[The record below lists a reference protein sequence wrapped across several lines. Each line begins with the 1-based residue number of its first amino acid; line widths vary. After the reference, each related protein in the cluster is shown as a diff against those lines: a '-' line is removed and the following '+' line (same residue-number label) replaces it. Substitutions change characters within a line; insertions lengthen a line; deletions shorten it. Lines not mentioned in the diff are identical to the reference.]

1 MNFFERQEQARGR
14 TKLLVFLFCCA
25 LFATFAAVLALVA
38 WFAALG
44 TAAPAGTLG
53 ATEPPTPLPPTS
65 ELFARYLVEPSL
77 VAGVAVVV
85 FLLIGG
91 GSIFKIGELKSM
103 GADGVAEALGGTRIG
118 RGATDPAERRL
129 YNVVEEMAIASGVP
143 VPSVYVMREEKSI
156 NACAIGGDPESS
168 AVAVTDGALRTLSR
182 DELQGVVAHEFGHL
196 LNGDV
201 KMNMRL
207 IGVLFGLQML
217 TLLGVGIFRSTL
229 YLSFGGSS
237 DDRKGAGGAVLA
249 IWLFAFGLVVIGS
262 IGVFFSNVIR
272 AAISRQREFLADASA
287 AQFTRNPAGLA
298 GALKKIGG
306 LTGGSRVNAARSAE
320 MAHLFF
326 GSVFSGGFMESLF
339 KTHPDLTERIRR
351 LEPTFDGR
359 FPKVAVDSGVGG
371 RLSVPLYDGTPAS
384 VRAGANGGAGANV
397 ASSSAERFAT
407 GAAVAAALIDSIA
420 TQAAEKLDVAESLL
434 AQTPPELEPLLADFD
449 GARAV
454 LYALLLDESAE
465 IRRRQFDAIRR
476 SEGKRLDAAIE
487 AAARTLS
494 GLSFSARSTVARL
507 AVPTL
512 KTANVV
518 QYRKLRETILAL
530 CAADGTLDLFEYAL
544 QASVVRELDVYYR
557 LSRGTKIRFS
567 RFDDVR
573 EPFRTVLSFLASE
586 GASGD
591 EAAARKA
598 FDEGASYFYLE
609 LEPTP
614 PETRTL
620 GAFSRAL
627 NDLSQATPVL
637 KQKLLTAFYR
647 CVAADVVV
655 VEREGELLEAI
666 TSALGV
672 PAPVWGRWAR

>member
-44 TAAPAGTLG
+44 TETASTGET
-53 ATEPPTPLPPTS
+53 TS
-65 ELFARYLVEPSL
+65 ELFVRYLAEPSL

-91 GSIFKIGELKSM
+91 GSIFKVGELKSL
-103 GADGVAEALGGTRIG
+103 GADGVAEALGGTRIS
-118 RGATDPAERRL
+118 RAATDPAERRL
-129 YNVVEEMAIASGVP
+129 YNVVEEMAIASGVS
-143 VPSVYVMREEKSI
+143 VPSVYVMREEKAI

-168 AVAVTDGALRTLSR
+168 AVAVTDGALRSLTR

-237 DDRKGAGGAVLA
+237 DDRKGAGGLVLA

-306 LTGGSRVNAARSAE
+306 LAGGSRVNAARSAE

-326 GSVFSGGFMESLF
+326 GSVFSGGFMEALF
-339 KTHPDLTERIRR
+339 RTHPDLTERIRR

-384 VRAGANGGAGANV
+384 VRTGANGNAGTNGA
-397 ASSSAERFAT
+397 SSAERFAT

-434 AQTPPELEPLLADFD
+434 AQTPPDVEPLLAEFD

-454 LYALLLDESAE
+454 LYALLTDANEAV
-465 IRRRQFDAIRR
+465 RRRQLEAIRKA
-476 SEGKRLDAAIE
+476 EGTALDAKIVVALS
-487 AAARTLS
+487 ALS
-494 GLSFSARSTVARL
+494 GASFAARSTVARL
-507 AVPTL
+507 TLPAL
-512 KTANVV
+512 KTANIA
-518 QYRKLRETILAL
+518 QYRKLRETVLAL

-544 QASVVRELDVYYR
+544 QASVVRELDVYFR

-567 RFDDVR
+567 RFDDVV

-591 EAAARKA
+591 QAAARKA
-598 FDEGASYFYLE
+598 FDEGASYFYLA

-614 PETRTL
+614 PEARTL

-647 CVAADVVV
+647 CVAADGVV

>member
-1 MNFFERQEQARGR
+1 MNFFERQDQARGR
-14 TKLLVFLFCCA
+14 TKLLVFFFVCA
-25 LFATFAAVLALVA
+25 LFATFAALLALVA
-38 WFAALG
+38 GFAALG
-44 TAAPAGTLG
+44 TETATAG
-53 ATEPPTPLPPTS
+53 ATTE
-65 ELFARYLVEPSL
+65 ELFVRYLAEPSL
-77 VAGVAVVV
+77 IAGVAVVV

-91 GSIFKIGELKSM
+91 ASAFKVGELKSM

-129 YNVVEEMAIASGVP
+129 YNVVEEMALASGVP
-143 VPSVYVMREEKSI
+143 VPSVYVMRAEKAI
-156 NACAIGGDPESS
+156 NACAIGGDPEAS

-217 TLLGVGIFRSTL
+217 TLIGVGIFRSTL

-306 LTGGSRVNAARSAE
+306 LTGSRVNAARSAE

-326 GSVFSGGFMESLF
+326 GSVFSGGFLESLF

-359 FPKVAVDSGVGG
+359 FSKVVVDSGVGE
-371 RLSVPLYDGTPAS
+371 RWSVPLYDGTPAS
-384 VRAGANGGAGANV
+384 VRGGASGGGTNGA
-397 ASSSAERFAT
+397 SARFAT
-407 GAAVAAALIDSIA
+407 GAAVAEALIDLIG
-420 TQAAEKLDVAESLL
+420 TQAASKLDVAGALL
-434 AQTPPELEPLLADFD
+434 QRTPSELEPLLADFD

-454 LYALLLDESAE
+454 LYALLADSNEAVQKRQLETIRKAE
-465 IRRRQFDAIRR
+465 GTA
-476 SEGKRLDAAIE
+476 LDAKIAV
-487 AAARTLS
+487 AFRALVGA
-494 GLSFSARSTVARL
+494 SFATRSTVARL
-507 AVPTL
+507 TLPAL
-512 KTANVV
+512 KTANIV

-567 RFDDVR
+567 RFDDVV

-586 GASGD
+586 GAGGD
-591 EAAARKA
+591 AFAARKA
-598 FDEGASYFYLE
+598 FDEGCGVFYVALD
-609 LEPTP
+609 PTP

-647 CVAADVVV
+647 CVAADGVV
-655 VEREGELLEAI
+655 VEREGELIEAI
-666 TSALGV
+666 SAALGV
-672 PAPVWGRWAR
+672 PAPVWESLGG

>member
-25 LFATFAAVLALVA
+25 LFLTFAAVLALVA

-44 TAAPAGTLG
+44 TETASTG
-53 ATEPPTPLPPTS
+53 ASTS
-65 ELFARYLVEPSL
+65 ELFVRYLAEPSL

-91 GSIFKIGELKSM
+91 GSIFKVGELKSM
-103 GADGVAEALGGTRIG
+103 GADGVAEALGGTRIT
-118 RGATDPAERRL
+118 RAATDGAERRL

-143 VPSVYVMREEKSI
+143 VPNVYVLREEKAI

-217 TLLGVGIFRSTL
+217 TLLGIGIFRSTL

-237 DDRKGAGGAVLA
+237 DDRKGAGGAVFA
-249 IWLFAFGLVVIGS
+249 IWMFAFGLVVIGS

-339 KTHPDLTERIRR
+339 RTHPDLTERIRR

-359 FPKVAVDSGVGG
+359 FERVGG
-371 RLSVPLYDGTPAS
+371 ASDDGRFGVALYDGTPAS
-384 VRAGANGGAGANV
+384 VRGASNGT
-397 ASSSAERFAT
+397 SAAPERFAN
-407 GAAVAAALIDSIA
+407 GATFAAALIDSIA

-434 AQTPPELEPLLADFD
+434 AQTPSEVEPLLAEFD

-454 LYALLLDESAE
+454 LYALLTDANETV
-465 IRRRQFDAIRR
+465 RKRQLEAIRKA
-476 SEGKRLDAAIE
+476 EGTALDAKI
-487 AAARTLS
+487 AAALSALS
-494 GLSFSARSTVARL
+494 GASFAARSTVARL
-507 AVPTL
+507 TLPAL
-512 KTANVV
+512 KTANIA

-544 QASVVRELDVYYR
+544 QASVVRELDVYFR

-567 RFDDVR
+567 RFDDVV
-573 EPFRTVLSFLASE
+573 EPFRTVLSLLASE

-591 EAAARKA
+591 QAAARKA
-598 FDEGASYFYLE
+598 FDEGASYFYLA

-614 PETRTL
+614 PEARTL

-627 NDLSQATPVL
+627 NDLSQATPIL

-647 CVAADVVV
+647 CVAADGVV

-672 PAPVWGRWAR
+672 PSPVWGRWAR

>member
-25 LFATFAAVLALVA
+25 LFLTFAAVLALVA

-44 TAAPAGTLG
+44 TETASTG
-53 ATEPPTPLPPTS
+53 ASTS
-65 ELFARYLVEPSL
+65 ELFVRYLAEPSL

-91 GSIFKIGELKSM
+91 GSIFKVGELKSM
-103 GADGVAEALGGTRIG
+103 GADGVAEALGGTRIT
-118 RGATDPAERRL
+118 RAATDGAERRL

-143 VPSVYVMREEKSI
+143 VPNVYVLREEKAI

-217 TLLGVGIFRSTL
+217 TLLGIGIFRSTL

-237 DDRKGAGGAVLA
+237 DDRKGAGGAVFA
-249 IWLFAFGLVVIGS
+249 IWMFAFGLVVIGS

-306 LTGGSRVNAARSAE
+306 LAGGSRVNAARSAE

-339 KTHPDLTERIRR
+339 RTHPDLTERIRR

-359 FPKVAVDSGVGG
+359 FERVGG
-371 RLSVPLYDGTPAS
+371 ASDDGRFGVALYDGTPAS
-384 VRAGANGGAGANV
+384 VRAGANGGAGANG

-420 TQAAEKLDVAESLL
+420 TQAAGKLDVAEALL
-434 AQTPPELEPLLADFD
+434 GETPPEVEPLLAEFD

-454 LYALLLDESAE
+454 LYALLTDANETV
-465 IRRRQFDAIRR
+465 RKRQLEAIRKA
-476 SEGKRLDAAIE
+476 EGTALDAKI
-487 AAARTLS
+487 AAALSALS
-494 GLSFSARSTVARL
+494 GASVAARSTVARL
-507 AVPTL
+507 TLPAL
-512 KTANVV
+512 KTANIA

-544 QASVVRELDVYYR
+544 QASVVRELDVYFR

-567 RFDDVR
+567 RFDDVV
-573 EPFRTVLSFLASE
+573 EPFRTVLSLLASE

-591 EAAARKA
+591 QAAARKA
-598 FDEGASYFYLE
+598 FDEGASYFYLA

-614 PETRTL
+614 PEARTL

-647 CVAADVVV
+647 CVAADGVV

-672 PAPVWGRWAR
+672 PSPVWGRWAR

>member
-25 LFATFAAVLALVA
+25 LFFTFAAVLALVA

-44 TAAPAGTLG
+44 TETASTG
-53 ATEPPTPLPPTS
+53 ASTS
-65 ELFARYLVEPSL
+65 ELFVRYLAEPSL

-91 GSIFKIGELKSM
+91 GSIFKVGELKSM
-103 GADGVAEALGGTRIG
+103 GADGVAEALGGTRIT
-118 RGATDPAERRL
+118 RAATDGAERRL

-143 VPSVYVMREEKSI
+143 VPNVYVLREEKAI

-217 TLLGVGIFRSTL
+217 TLLGIGIFRSTL

-237 DDRKGAGGAVLA
+237 DDRKGAGGAVFA
-249 IWLFAFGLVVIGS
+249 IWMFAFGLVVIGS

-306 LTGGSRVNAARSAE
+306 LAGGSRVNAARSAE

-339 KTHPDLTERIRR
+339 RTHPDLTERIRR

-359 FPKVAVDSGVGG
+359 FERVGG
-371 RLSVPLYDGTPAS
+371 ASDDGRFGVALYDGTPAS
-384 VRAGANGGAGANV
+384 VRGASNGT
-397 ASSSAERFAT
+397 SAAPERFAN
-407 GAAVAAALIDSIA
+407 GATFAAALIDSIA
-420 TQAAEKLDVAESLL
+420 TQAAGKLDVAEALL
-434 AQTPPELEPLLADFD
+434 GETPPEVEPLLAEFD

-454 LYALLLDESAE
+454 LYALLTDANEAV
-465 IRRRQFDAIRR
+465 RKRQLEAIRKA
-476 SEGKRLDAAIE
+476 EGTALDAKI
-487 AAARTLS
+487 AAALSALS
-494 GLSFSARSTVARL
+494 GASFATRSTVARL
-507 AVPTL
+507 TLPAL
-512 KTANVV
+512 KTANIA

-544 QASVVRELDVYYR
+544 QASVVRELDVYFR

-567 RFDDVR
+567 RFDDVV
-573 EPFRTVLSFLASE
+573 EPFRTVLSLLASE

-591 EAAARKA
+591 QAAARKA
-598 FDEGASYFYLE
+598 FDEGASYFYLA

-614 PETRTL
+614 PEARTL

-647 CVAADVVV
+647 CVAADGVV

-672 PAPVWGRWAR
+672 PSPVWGRWAR

>member
-1 MNFFERQEQARGR
+1 
-14 TKLLVFLFCCA
+14 LF
-25 LFATFAAVLALVA
+25 V
-38 WFAALG
+38 
-44 TAAPAGTLG
+44 
-53 ATEPPTPLPPTS
+53 
-65 ELFARYLVEPSL
+65 RYLAEPSL

-91 GSIFKIGELKSM
+91 GSNFKVGELKSL
-103 GADGVAEALGGTRIG
+103 GADGVAEALGGTRIT
-118 RGATDPAERRL
+118 RAATDPTERRL

-143 VPSVYVMREEKSI
+143 VPSVYVLREEKAI

-217 TLLGVGIFRSTL
+217 SLIGIGIFRSTL
-229 YLSFGGSS
+229 WISFGSSS
-237 DDRKGAGGAVLA
+237 DDRKGAGGAVFA
-249 IWLFAFGLVVIGS
+249 IWMFAFGLVVIGS
-262 IGVFFSNVIR
+262 VGVFFSNVIR

-326 GSVFSGGFMESLF
+326 GSVFSGGLMESLF
-339 KTHPDLTERIRR
+339 RTHPDLTERIRR

-384 VRAGANGGAGANV
+384 VRGASNGNAGTNGASAAG
-397 ASSSAERFAT
+397 RFAT

-434 AQTPPELEPLLADFD
+434 AQTPSEVEPLLAEFD

-454 LYALLLDESAE
+454 LYALLTDANEAVRTRQLETIRKAE
-465 IRRRQFDAIRR
+465 GTA
-476 SEGKRLDAAIE
+476 LDAKI
-487 AAARTLS
+487 AAALSALS
-494 GLSFSARSTVARL
+494 GASFAARSTVARL
-507 AVPTL
+507 TLPAL
-512 KTANVV
+512 KTANIA

-567 RFDDVR
+567 RFDDVV

-591 EAAARKA
+591 QAAARKA
-598 FDEGASYFYLE
+598 FDEGASYFYLA

-614 PETRTL
+614 PEARTL

-627 NDLSQATPVL
+627 NDLSQATPIL

-647 CVAADVVV
+647 CVAADGVV
-655 VEREGELLEAI
+655 VEREGEL
-666 TSALGV
+666 
-672 PAPVWGRWAR
+672 

>member
-44 TAAPAGTLG
+44 TETAATGG
-53 ATEPPTPLPPTS
+53 ATTEA
-65 ELFARYLVEPSL
+65 LFVRYLAEPSL

-91 GSIFKIGELKSM
+91 GSIFKIGELKSL

-143 VPSVYVMREEKSI
+143 VPSVYVMREEKAI

-168 AVAVTDGALRTLSR
+168 AVAVTDGALRSLTR

-217 TLLGVGIFRSTL
+217 TLLGVGLFRSTL

-237 DDRKGAGGAVLA
+237 DDRKGAGGAVFA
-249 IWLFAFGLVVIGS
+249 IWLFALGLVVIGS

-298 GALKKIGG
+298 GVLKKIGA
-306 LTGGSRVNAARSAE
+306 LAGGSEVNAARSAE

-326 GSVFSGGFMESLF
+326 GSVFSGGLMTSLF
-339 KTHPDLTERIRR
+339 KTHPDLVERIRR
-351 LEPTFDGR
+351 LEPTFDGSFER
-359 FPKVAVDSGVGG
+359 FRETMTFDAEMNLRRVAPRFYGGTAAGVSALSGESVA
-371 RLSVPLYDGTPAS
+371 SVPIPPLRDQ
-384 VRAGANGGAGANV
+384 AGART
-397 ASSSAERFAT
+397 SAD
-407 GAAVAAALIDSIA
+407 ALIGLIGA
-420 TQAAEKLDVAESLL
+420 QAAEKLDVAESLL
-434 AQTPPELEPLLADFD
+434 AQTPSELEPLLADFD

-454 LYALLLDESAE
+454 LYALLADPIEAVQKRQLEAVRKAE
-465 IRRRQFDAIRR
+465 
-476 SEGKRLDAAIE
+476 GTTLDAKI
-487 AAARTLS
+487 AAAVRALS
-494 GLSFSARSTVARL
+494 GAAFATRSTVAKL
-507 AVPTL
+507 TLPAL

-567 RFDDVR
+567 RFEDVV
-573 EPFRTVLSFLASE
+573 EPFRLVLTYLASE

-591 EAAARKA
+591 RAAAREA
-598 FDEGASYFYLE
+598 FDEGAGVFYVE

-627 NDLSQATPVL
+627 NDLSQATPTL
-637 KQKLLTAFYR
+637 KGKMLEAFYR
-647 CVAADVVV
+647 CVAADGVV

>member
-14 TKLLVFLFCCA
+14 TKLLVFLFICA
-25 LFATFAAVLALVA
+25 LFATFAAILALVA
-38 WFAALG
+38 GFAALG
-44 TAAPAGTLG
+44 TETSATGG
-53 ATEPPTPLPPTS
+53 ATAE
-65 ELFARYLVEPSL
+65 ELFVRYLTNPAL
-77 VAGVAVVV
+77 AGVVAVVV
-85 FLLIGG
+85 LLLIGG
-91 GSIFKIGELKSM
+91 GSLFKIGELKSL
-103 GADGVAEALGGTRIG
+103 GADGVAEALGGTRIT
-118 RGATDPAERRL
+118 RAATDPAERRL

-143 VPSVYVMREEKSI
+143 VPSVYVMRKEKAI

-168 AVAVTDGALRTLSR
+168 AVAVTDGALRSLTR

-217 TLLGVGIFRSTL
+217 ALTGLVIFRSTMYISL
-229 YLSFGGSS
+229 GGSS
-237 DDRKGAGGAVLA
+237 DNRKNGAGVVAA
-249 IWLFAFGLVVIGS
+249 IWFFALGLIVIGS

-298 GALKKIGG
+298 GALKKIGA
-306 LTGGSRVNAARSAE
+306 LAEGSEVNAARSAE

-326 GSVFSGGFMESLF
+326 GSVFSGGLTASLF

-384 VRAGANGGAGANV
+384 VRGLASGSGMNWSGTNGA
-397 ASSSAERFAT
+397 SSAERFAT
-407 GAAVAAALIDSIA
+407 GAAVASALIDSIA
-420 TQAAEKLDVAESLL
+420 TQAAEKLDVAGALL
-434 AQTPPELEPLLADFD
+434 QRTPPQVEPLLADFD

-454 LYALLLDESAE
+454 LYALLADEDKAVQKRQLETIRGAE
-465 IRRRQFDAIRR
+465 
-476 SEGKRLDAAIE
+476 GTKLDAKIAVAFQALVG
-487 AAARTLS
+487 AAFAT
-494 GLSFSARSTVARL
+494 RSTVARL
-507 AVPTL
+507 TLPAL
-512 KTANVV
+512 KTANIV
-518 QYRKLRETILAL
+518 QYRKLRQTILEL

-567 RFDDVR
+567 RFEDVL
-573 EPFRTVLSFLASE
+573 EPFRLVLTYLAGE
-586 GASGD
+586 GAPGD
-591 EAAARKA
+591 RAAAREA

-627 NDLSQATPVL
+627 NDLSQATPTL
-637 KQKLLTAFYR
+637 KGKMLEAFYR
-647 CVAADVVV
+647 CVAADGVV

-666 TSALGV
+666 ASALGV
-672 PAPVWGRWAR
+672 PAPVWSALGV

>member
-1 MNFFERQEQARGR
+1 MNFFERQDQARGR
-14 TKLLVFLFCCA
+14 TRLLVFLFICA

-44 TAAPAGTLG
+44 ADAATEG
-53 ATEPPTPLPPTS
+53 ATTS
-65 ELFARYLVEPSL
+65 ELFVRYLAEPSL
-77 VAGVAVVV
+77 IAGVAVAV

-91 GSIFKIGELKSM
+91 GSIFKVGELKSM
-103 GADGVAEALGGTRIG
+103 GADGVAEALGGTRIT
-118 RGATDPAERRL
+118 RAATDPAERRF

-143 VPSVYVMREEKSI
+143 IPSVYVMREEKAI
-156 NACAIGGDPESS
+156 NACAIGGDPEAS
-168 AVAVTDGALRTLSR
+168 AVAATDGALRTLSR

-217 TLLGVGIFRSTL
+217 TLIGVGIFRSTL

-306 LTGGSRVNAARSAE
+306 LTGSRVNAARSAE

-326 GSVFSGGFMESLF
+326 GSVFSGGFLESLF

-384 VRAGANGGAGANV
+384 VRGGANRSAGTNGTSAASERCAN
-397 ASSSAERFAT
+397 
-407 GAAVAAALIDSIA
+407 GAAFAAALIESIA
-420 TQAAEKLDVAESLL
+420 TQAAGKLAVAESLL
-434 AQTPPELEPLLADFD
+434 AKTPSEVEPFLTDFD

-465 IRRRQFDAIRR
+465 VRDRQFAAIRR
-476 SEGKRLDAAIE
+476 AEGNRLDARIE
-487 AAARTLS
+487 TATRALCGT
-494 GLSFSARSTVARL
+494 SFSARSTVARL
-507 AVPTL
+507 AVPAL
-512 KTANVV
+512 KTAPIGL
-518 QYRKLRETILAL
+518 YRPFRETVLAL

-544 QASVVRELDVYYR
+544 QASIIRELDVYYR

-567 RFDDVR
+567 RFDDVV

-586 GASGD
+586 GADGD
-591 EAAARKA
+591 AAAERKA
-598 FDEGASYFYLE
+598 FDEGASYFYLT

-614 PETRTL
+614 TETRTL

-647 CVAADVVV
+647 CVAADGVV
-655 VEREGELLEAI
+655 VEREGELIEAI
-666 TSALGV
+666 SAALGV
-672 PAPVWGRWAR
+672 PAPVWESLSG

>member
-44 TAAPAGTLG
+44 TETAATGG
-53 ATEPPTPLPPTS
+53 ATTEA
-65 ELFARYLVEPSL
+65 LFVRYLAEPSL

-91 GSIFKIGELKSM
+91 GSIFKIGELKSL
-103 GADGVAEALGGTRIG
+103 GADGVAEALGGTRIT
-118 RGATDPAERRL
+118 RAATDGAERRL

-143 VPSVYVMREEKSI
+143 VPSVYVMREEKAI

-168 AVAVTDGALRTLSR
+168 AVAVTDGALRSLTR

-217 TLLGVGIFRSTL
+217 SLIGIGIFRSTL
-229 YLSFGGSS
+229 WISFGSSS
-237 DDRKGAGGAVLA
+237 DDRKGAGGAVFA
-249 IWLFAFGLVVIGS
+249 IWLFALGLIVIGS

-298 GALKKIGG
+298 GALKKIGA
-306 LTGGSRVNAARSAE
+306 LAGGSRVNAARSAE

-339 KTHPDLTERIRR
+339 RTHPDLTERIRR

-359 FPKVAVDSGVGG
+359 FPKVAVDSSVGG

-384 VRAGANGGAGANV
+384 VRGGANRSAGTNGT
-397 ASSSAERFAT
+397 STERFAN
-407 GAAVAAALIDSIA
+407 GAAFAAALIDSIA
-420 TQAAEKLDVAESLL
+420 TQAAGKLDVAEALL
-434 AQTPPELEPLLADFD
+434 GETPPEVEPLLAEFD
-449 GARAV
+449 GARAI
-454 LYALLLDESAE
+454 LYALLLDASEAV
-465 IRRRQFDAIRR
+465 RTRQLEAIRKA
-476 SEGKRLDAAIE
+476 EGTTLDAKV
-487 AAARTLS
+487 AAALS
-494 GLSFSARSTVARL
+494 ALAGASFATRSTVARL
-507 AVPTL
+507 TLPAL

-557 LSRGTKIRFS
+557 LSRGPKIRFS
-567 RFDDVR
+567 RFDDVL

-620 GAFSRAL
+620 GTFSRAL

-647 CVAADVVV
+647 CVAADGVV

-672 PAPVWGRWAR
+672 PTPVWGRWAR

>member
-44 TAAPAGTLG
+44 TETASTG
-53 ATEPPTPLPPTS
+53 ATTS
-65 ELFARYLVEPSL
+65 ELFVRYLAEPSL

-91 GSIFKIGELKSM
+91 GSIFKVGELKSL
-103 GADGVAEALGGTRIG
+103 GADGVAEALGGTRIT
-118 RGATDPAERRL
+118 RAATDPAERRL
-129 YNVVEEMAIASGVP
+129 YNVVEEMAIASGVS
-143 VPSVYVMREEKSI
+143 VPSVYVLREEKAI

-237 DDRKGAGGAVLA
+237 DDRKGAGGAVFA

-306 LTGGSRVNAARSAE
+306 LAGGSRVDAARSAE

-326 GSVFSGGFMESLF
+326 GSVFSGGLMESLF

-371 RLSVPLYDGTPAS
+371 RLSVPLY
-384 VRAGANGGAGANV
+384 
-397 ASSSAERFAT
+397 
-407 GAAVAAALIDSIA
+407 
-420 TQAAEKLDVAESLL
+420 
-434 AQTPPELEPLLADFD
+434 
-449 GARAV
+449 
-454 LYALLLDESAE
+454 
-465 IRRRQFDAIRR
+465 
-476 SEGKRLDAAIE
+476 
-487 AAARTLS
+487 
-494 GLSFSARSTVARL
+494 
-507 AVPTL
+507 
-512 KTANVV
+512 
-518 QYRKLRETILAL
+518 
-530 CAADGTLDLFEYAL
+530 
-544 QASVVRELDVYYR
+544 
-557 LSRGTKIRFS
+557 
-567 RFDDVR
+567 
-573 EPFRTVLSFLASE
+573 
-586 GASGD
+586 
-591 EAAARKA
+591 
-598 FDEGASYFYLE
+598 
-609 LEPTP
+609 
-614 PETRTL
+614 
-620 GAFSRAL
+620 
-627 NDLSQATPVL
+627 
-637 KQKLLTAFYR
+637 
-647 CVAADVVV
+647 
-655 VEREGELLEAI
+655 
-666 TSALGV
+666 
-672 PAPVWGRWAR
+672 

>member
-25 LFATFAAVLALVA
+25 LFLTFAAVLALVA

-44 TAAPAGTLG
+44 TETASTG
-53 ATEPPTPLPPTS
+53 ATTG
-65 ELFARYLVEPSL
+65 ELFVRYLAEPSL

-91 GSIFKIGELKSM
+91 GSIFKVGELKSM
-103 GADGVAEALGGTRIG
+103 GADGVAEALGGTRIT
-118 RGATDPAERRL
+118 RAATDGAERRL

-143 VPSVYVMREEKSI
+143 VPSVYVLREEKAI
-156 NACAIGGDPESS
+156 NACAIGGDPEAS

-217 TLLGVGIFRSTL
+217 SLLGIGIFRSTL
-229 YLSFGGSS
+229 WISFGSSS

-249 IWLFAFGLVVIGS
+249 IWMFAFGLVVIGS
-262 IGVFFSNVIR
+262 VGVFFSNVIR

-306 LTGGSRVNAARSAE
+306 LAGGSRVNAARSAE

-326 GSVFSGGFMESLF
+326 GSVFSGGLMESLF
-339 KTHPDLTERIRR
+339 RTHPDLTERIRR

-359 FPKVAVDSGVGG
+359 FERVGG
-371 RLSVPLYDGTPAS
+371 ASDDGRFGVALYDGTPAS
-384 VRAGANGGAGANV
+384 VRGASNGT
-397 ASSSAERFAT
+397 SAAPERFAN
-407 GAAVAAALIDSIA
+407 GATFAAALIDSIA
-420 TQAAEKLDVAESLL
+420 TQAAGKLDVAEALL
-434 AQTPPELEPLLADFD
+434 GETPPEVEPLLAEFD

-454 LYALLLDESAE
+454 LYALLTDANEAV
-465 IRRRQFDAIRR
+465 RKRQLEAIRKA
-476 SEGKRLDAAIE
+476 EGTALDAKI
-487 AAARTLS
+487 AAALSALS
-494 GLSFSARSTVARL
+494 GASFAARSTVARL
-507 AVPTL
+507 TLPAL
-512 KTANVV
+512 KTANIA

-567 RFDDVR
+567 RFDDVV

-591 EAAARKA
+591 QAAARKA
-598 FDEGASYFYLE
+598 FDEGASYFYLA

-614 PETRTL
+614 PEARTL

-647 CVAADVVV
+647 CVAADGVV

-672 PAPVWGRWAR
+672 PSPVWGRWAR

>member
-25 LFATFAAVLALVA
+25 LFLTFAAVLALVA

-44 TAAPAGTLG
+44 TETASTG
-53 ATEPPTPLPPTS
+53 ATTG
-65 ELFARYLVEPSL
+65 ELFVRYLAEPAL

-91 GSIFKIGELKSM
+91 GSIFKVGELKSM
-103 GADGVAEALGGTRIG
+103 GADGVAEALGGTRIT
-118 RGATDPAERRL
+118 RAATDGAERRL

-143 VPSVYVMREEKSI
+143 VPSVYVLREEKAI

-217 TLLGVGIFRSTL
+217 TLLGIGIFRSTL

-237 DDRKGAGGAVLA
+237 DDRKGAGGAVFA
-249 IWLFAFGLVVIGS
+249 IWMFAFGLVVIGS

-306 LTGGSRVNAARSAE
+306 LAGGSRVNAARSAE

-339 KTHPDLTERIRR
+339 RTHPDLTERIRR

-359 FPKVAVDSGVGG
+359 FERVGG
-371 RLSVPLYDGTPAS
+371 ASDDGRFGVALYDGTPAS
-384 VRAGANGGAGANV
+384 VRGASNGTSA
-397 ASSSAERFAT
+397 ASERFAN
-407 GAAVAAALIDSIA
+407 GATFAAALIDSIA
-420 TQAAEKLDVAESLL
+420 TQAAGKLDVAEALL
-434 AQTPPELEPLLADFD
+434 GETPPEVEPLLAEFD

-454 LYALLLDESAE
+454 LYALLTDANEAV
-465 IRRRQFDAIRR
+465 RKRQLEAIRKA
-476 SEGKRLDAAIE
+476 EGTALDAKI
-487 AAARTLS
+487 AAALSALS
-494 GLSFSARSTVARL
+494 GASFAARSTVARL
-507 AVPTL
+507 TLPAL
-512 KTANVV
+512 KTANIA

-567 RFDDVR
+567 RFDDVV
-573 EPFRTVLSFLASE
+573 EPFRTVLSLLASE

-591 EAAARKA
+591 QAAARKA
-598 FDEGASYFYLE
+598 FDEGASYFYLA

-614 PETRTL
+614 PEARTL

-647 CVAADVVV
+647 CVAADGVV

-672 PAPVWGRWAR
+672 PSPVWGRWAR

>member
-25 LFATFAAVLALVA
+25 LFLTFAAVLALVA

-44 TAAPAGTLG
+44 TETTASG
-53 ATEPPTPLPPTS
+53 ATTES
-65 ELFARYLVEPSL
+65 LFVRYLAEPSL
-77 VAGVAVVV
+77 IAIVAVAV

-91 GSIFKIGELKSM
+91 GSLFKIGELKSM

-118 RGATDPAERRL
+118 RSAPDLAERRL
-129 YNVVEEMAIASGVP
+129 YNVVEEMALASGVP
-143 VPSVYVMREEKSI
+143 TPSVYVLREEKAI

-168 AVAVTDGALRTLSR
+168 AIAVTDGALRTLSR

-217 TLLGVGIFRSTL
+217 TLIGIGIFRSTL
-229 YLSFGGSS
+229 WVSFGSSS
-237 DDRKGAGGAVLA
+237 DDRKGAGGAVFA
-249 IWLFAFGLVVIGS
+249 IWLFAFGLIVIGS

-306 LTGGSRVNAARSAE
+306 LTGGSQVNAARSAE

-339 KTHPDLTERIRR
+339 KTHPDLVERIRR

-359 FPKVAVDSGVGG
+359 FERVGGGSVWGDDGVSAGVSSLSVAAGVAAGVASVSVPPRRVETARRTSARTSADALVDSIG
-371 RLSVPLYDGTPAS
+371 
-384 VRAGANGGAGANV
+384 
-397 ASSSAERFAT
+397 
-407 GAAVAAALIDSIA
+407 
-420 TQAAEKLDVAESLL
+420 TQAAEKLDVASALL
-434 AQTPPELEPLLADFD
+434 QQTPPELEPLLGEFD
-449 GARAV
+449 GARAI
-454 LYALLLDESAE
+454 LYALLADSNEAVQQ
-465 IRRRQFDAIRR
+465 RQLEAIRKA
-476 SEGKRLDAAIE
+476 EGTALDAKIAV
-487 AAARTLS
+487 AFRAVDSLA
-494 GLSFSARSTVARL
+494 FSARSTVARL
-507 AVPTL
+507 TLPTL

-518 QYRKLRETILAL
+518 QYRKLRETILEL

-544 QASVVRELDVYYR
+544 QAAVVRELDVYYR

-567 RFDDVR
+567 RFEDVV
-573 EPFRTVLSFLASE
+573 EPFRLVLTYLANE
-586 GASGD
+586 GAPD
-591 EAAARKA
+591 DRAAARKA
-598 FDEGASYFYLE
+598 FDDATGVFYVA

-614 PETRTL
+614 LETRSL

-627 NDLSQATPVL
+627 NDLSQSTPTL
-637 KQKLLTAFYR
+637 KRQMLTAFYR
-647 CVAADVVV
+647 CVAADGVI
-655 VEREGELLEAI
+655 VEREGELMEAI
-666 TSALGV
+666 ASAFGV
-672 PAPVWGRWAR
+672 PTPVWGALAR

>member
-44 TAAPAGTLG
+44 TETASTGET
-53 ATEPPTPLPPTS
+53 TS
-65 ELFARYLVEPSL
+65 ELFVRYLAEPSL

-91 GSIFKIGELKSM
+91 GSIFKVGELKSL
-103 GADGVAEALGGTRIG
+103 GADGVAEALGGTRIS
-118 RGATDPAERRL
+118 RAATDPAERRL
-129 YNVVEEMAIASGVP
+129 YNVVEEMAIASGVS
-143 VPSVYVMREEKSI
+143 VPSVYVMREEKAI

-168 AVAVTDGALRTLSR
+168 AVAVTDGALRSLTR

-237 DDRKGAGGAVLA
+237 DDRKGAGGLVLA

-306 LTGGSRVNAARSAE
+306 LAGGSRVNAARSAE

-326 GSVFSGGFMESLF
+326 GSVFSGGFMEVLF
-339 KTHPDLTERIRR
+339 RTHPDLTERIRR

-384 VRAGANGGAGANV
+384 VRTGANGNAGTNGA
-397 ASSSAERFAT
+397 SSAERFAT

-454 LYALLLDESAE
+454 LYALLADSNEAV
-465 IRRRQFDAIRR
+465 RRRQLETIRKA
-476 SEGKRLDAAIE
+476 EGTTLDAKIAV
-487 AAARTLS
+487 AFRTLA
-494 GLSFSARSTVARL
+494 GAAFATRSTVAKL
-507 AVPTL
+507 TLPAL
-512 KTANVV
+512 KTANIA
-518 QYRKLRETILAL
+518 QYRKLRSTILEL

-544 QASVVRELDVYYR
+544 QASVVRELDVYFR

-567 RFDDVR
+567 RFDDVV

-591 EAAARKA
+591 QAAARKA
-598 FDEGASYFYLE
+598 FDEGASYFYLA

-614 PETRTL
+614 PEARTL

-647 CVAADVVV
+647 CVAADGVV

>member
-1 MNFFERQEQARGR
+1 MNFFERQDQARGR
-14 TKLLVFLFCCA
+14 TRLLVFLFICA

-44 TAAPAGTLG
+44 TETASTG
-53 ATEPPTPLPPTS
+53 ATTE
-65 ELFARYLVEPSL
+65 ELFVRYLAEPSL
-77 VAGVAVVV
+77 VAVVAVVV

-103 GADGVAEALGGTRIG
+103 GADGVAVALGGTRIT
-118 RGATDPAERRL
+118 RAATDPAERRF

-143 VPSVYVMREEKSI
+143 IPSVYVLREENAI
-156 NACAIGGDPESS
+156 NACAIGGDPEAS
-168 AVAVTDGALRTLSR
+168 AVAATDGALRTLSR

-217 TLLGVGIFRSTL
+217 TLLGIGIFRSTL
-229 YLSFGGSS
+229 WISFGSSS

-339 KTHPDLTERIRR
+339 RTHPDLTERIRR

-371 RLSVPLYDGTPAS
+371 RLSVPLYDGTSAS
-384 VRAGANGGAGANV
+384 VRGGANRSVKANGA
-397 ASSSAERFAT
+397 SERFAT
-407 GAAVAAALIDSIA
+407 GAAFAAALIDSIG
-420 TQAAEKLDVAESLL
+420 TQAAGKLNVAESLL
-434 AQTPPELEPLLADFD
+434 AKTPPEVEALLTDFD

-454 LYALLLDESAE
+454 LYALLLDKRAE
-465 IRRRQFDAIRR
+465 TRARQFDAIRR
-476 SEGKRLDAAIE
+476 AEENRLDARIE
-487 AAARTLS
+487 TAERALA
-494 GLSFSARSTVARL
+494 GASFAARSTSARL
-507 AVPTL
+507 AVPAL
-512 KTANVV
+512 KTAPIGL
-518 QYRKLRETILAL
+518 YRPFRETVLAL

-544 QASVVRELDVYYR
+544 QASIIRELDVYYR
-557 LSRGTKIRFS
+557 LSRGTRIRFS
-567 RFDDVR
+567 RFDDVL

-586 GASGD
+586 GAGGD
-591 EAAARKA
+591 VVAARKA
-598 FDEGASYFYLE
+598 FDEGASYFYLT

-647 CVAADVVV
+647 CVAADGVV
-655 VEREGELLEAI
+655 VEREGELIEAI
-666 TSALGV
+666 SAALGV
-672 PAPVWGRWAR
+672 PAPIWEALGG

>member
-14 TKLLVFLFCCA
+14 TRLLVFLFCCA
-25 LFATFAAVLALVA
+25 LFLTFAATLALVA

-44 TAAPAGTLG
+44 TETASTG
-53 ATEPPTPLPPTS
+53 ASTS
-65 ELFARYLVEPSL
+65 ELFVRYLAEPSL

-91 GSIFKIGELKSM
+91 GSIFKVGELKSM
-103 GADGVAEALGGTRIG
+103 GADGVAEALGGTRIT
-118 RGATDPAERRL
+118 RAATDGAERRL

-143 VPSVYVMREEKSI
+143 VPSVYVMREEKAI

-217 TLLGVGIFRSTL
+217 TLLGIGIFRSTL
-229 YLSFGGSS
+229 WISFGSSS

-249 IWLFAFGLVVIGS
+249 IWMFAFGLVVIGS
-262 IGVFFSNVIR
+262 VGVFFSNVIR

-306 LTGGSRVNAARSAE
+306 LAGGSRVNAARSAE

-339 KTHPDLTERIRR
+339 RTHPDLTERIRR

-384 VRAGANGGAGANV
+384 VRAGANGTSA
-397 ASSSAERFAT
+397 ASERFAKGT
-407 GAAVAAALIDSIA
+407 AVAAALIDSIA
-420 TQAAEKLDVAESLL
+420 TQAAEKLNVAESLL
-434 AQTPPELEPLLADFD
+434 AQTPPEVEPLLAEFD

-454 LYALLLDESAE
+454 LYALLTDANDAVRKRQLEAVRKAE
-465 IRRRQFDAIRR
+465 GTA
-476 SEGKRLDAAIE
+476 LDAKIAV
-487 AAARTLS
+487 ALS
-494 GLSFSARSTVARL
+494 ALSRASFAARSTVARL
-507 AVPTL
+507 TLPAL
-512 KTANVV
+512 KTANIA

-544 QASVVRELDVYYR
+544 QASVVRELDVYFR

-567 RFDDVR
+567 RFDDVV

-591 EAAARKA
+591 RAAARKA
-598 FDEGASYFYLE
+598 FDEGASYFYLA

-620 GAFSRAL
+620 GAFSRSL
-627 NDLSQATPVL
+627 NDLSQATPIL

-647 CVAADVVV
+647 CVAADGVV

>member
-44 TAAPAGTLG
+44 TETASTG
-53 ATEPPTPLPPTS
+53 ATTS
-65 ELFARYLVEPSL
+65 ELFVRYLAEPSL

-91 GSIFKIGELKSM
+91 GSIFKVGELKSL
-103 GADGVAEALGGTRIG
+103 GADGVAEALGGTRIT
-118 RGATDPAERRL
+118 RAATDPAERRL
-129 YNVVEEMAIASGVP
+129 YNVVEEMAIASGVS
-143 VPSVYVMREEKSI
+143 VPSVYVLREEKAI

-217 TLLGVGIFRSTL
+217 TLLGIGIFRSTL

-237 DDRKGAGGAVLA
+237 DDRKGAGGAVFA

-306 LTGGSRVNAARSAE
+306 LAGGSRVDAARSAE

-326 GSVFSGGFMESLF
+326 GSVFSGGLMESLF

-384 VRAGANGGAGANV
+384 VRGASNG
-397 ASSSAERFAT
+397 ASASAAERFAT
-407 GAAVAAALIDSIA
+407 GAAVAAALIESIA
-420 TQAAEKLDVAESLL
+420 TQAAEKLDVASSLL
-434 AQTPPELEPLLADFD
+434 QQTPPELEPLLAEFD

-454 LYALLLDESAE
+454 LYALLTDPNEAV
-465 IRRRQFDAIRR
+465 RKRQLEAIRKA
-476 SEGKRLDAAIE
+476 EGTTLDAKIAVAVRALSE
-487 AAARTLS
+487 AAFATS
-494 GLSFSARSTVARL
+494 STVARL
-507 AVPTL
+507 TLPSL

-530 CAADGTLDLFEYAL
+530 CAADGTLDLF
-544 QASVVRELDVYYR
+544 
-557 LSRGTKIRFS
+557 
-567 RFDDVR
+567 
-573 EPFRTVLSFLASE
+573 
-586 GASGD
+586 
-591 EAAARKA
+591 
-598 FDEGASYFYLE
+598 
-609 LEPTP
+609 
-614 PETRTL
+614 
-620 GAFSRAL
+620 
-627 NDLSQATPVL
+627 
-637 KQKLLTAFYR
+637 
-647 CVAADVVV
+647 
-655 VEREGELLEAI
+655 
-666 TSALGV
+666 
-672 PAPVWGRWAR
+672 

>member
-44 TAAPAGTLG
+44 TETAATGG
-53 ATEPPTPLPPTS
+53 ATTEA
-65 ELFARYLVEPSL
+65 LFVRYLAEPSL

-91 GSIFKIGELKSM
+91 GSIFKIGELKSL
-103 GADGVAEALGGTRIG
+103 GADGVAEALGGTRIT
-118 RGATDPAERRL
+118 RAATDGAERRL

-143 VPSVYVMREEKSI
+143 VPSVYVLREEKAI

-168 AVAVTDGALRTLSR
+168 AVAVTDGALRSLTR

-217 TLLGVGIFRSTL
+217 SLIGIGIFRSTL
-229 YLSFGGSS
+229 WISFGSSS
-237 DDRKGAGGAVLA
+237 DDRKGAGGAVFA
-249 IWLFAFGLVVIGS
+249 IWLFALGLIVIGS

-298 GALKKIGG
+298 GALKKIGA
-306 LTGGSRVNAARSAE
+306 LAGGSRVNAARSAE

-339 KTHPDLTERIRR
+339 RTHPDLTERIRR
-351 LEPTFDGR
+351 LEPTFDGSFER
-359 FPKVAVDSGVGG
+359 FRETTTFDAEMNLRRVAP
-371 RLSVPLYDGTPAS
+371 RFYDGTAAGVSALSGEGVAS
-384 VRAGANGGAGANV
+384 VSGVPGAPRRDQA
-397 ASSSAERFAT
+397 ASRTSAD
-407 GAAVAAALIDSIA
+407 ALIGAIGA
-420 TQAAEKLDVAESLL
+420 QAAEKLDVAGALL
-434 AQTPPELEPLLADFD
+434 EQTPPEVEPLLAEFD

-454 LYALLLDESAE
+454 LYALLADVDVEA
-465 IRRRQFDAIRR
+465 RKRQLEAIRKA
-476 SEGKRLDAAIE
+476 EGTTLDAKIAV
-487 AAARTLS
+487 AFRALA
-494 GLSFSARSTVARL
+494 GASFATRSTVARL
-507 AVPTL
+507 TLPAL

-567 RFDDVR
+567 RFEDVV
-573 EPFRTVLSFLASE
+573 EPFRLVLTYLASE

-591 EAAARKA
+591 RAAARKA
-598 FDEGASYFYLE
+598 FDEGTGVFYVE
-609 LEPTP
+609 LEPTS

-627 NDLSQATPVL
+627 NDLSQATPSL
-637 KQKLLTAFYR
+637 KGKMLEAFYR
-647 CVAADVVV
+647 CVAADGVV

-672 PAPVWGRWAR
+672 PTPVWGRWAR

>member
-25 LFATFAAVLALVA
+25 LFLTFAAVLALVA

-44 TAAPAGTLG
+44 TETASTG
-53 ATEPPTPLPPTS
+53 ATTG
-65 ELFARYLVEPSL
+65 ELFVRYLAEPSL

-91 GSIFKIGELKSM
+91 GSIFKVGELKSM
-103 GADGVAEALGGTRIG
+103 GADGVAEALGGTRIT
-118 RGATDPAERRL
+118 RAATDGAERRL

-143 VPSVYVMREEKSI
+143 VPSVYVLREEKAI
-156 NACAIGGDPESS
+156 NACAIGGDPEAS

-217 TLLGVGIFRSTL
+217 SLLGIGIFRSTL
-229 YLSFGGSS
+229 WISFGSSS

-249 IWLFAFGLVVIGS
+249 IWMFAFGLVVIGS
-262 IGVFFSNVIR
+262 VGVFFSNVIR

-339 KTHPDLTERIRR
+339 RTHPDLTERIRR

-384 VRAGANGGAGANV
+384 VRAGANGGAGTNGA
-397 ASSSAERFAT
+397 SSAERFAT

-434 AQTPPELEPLLADFD
+434 AQTPSEVEPLLAEFD

-454 LYALLLDESAE
+454 LYALLTDANEAV
-465 IRRRQFDAIRR
+465 RKRQLEAIRKA
-476 SEGKRLDAAIE
+476 EGTALDAKI
-487 AAARTLS
+487 AAALSALS
-494 GLSFSARSTVARL
+494 GASFAARSTVARL
-507 AVPTL
+507 TLPAL
-512 KTANVV
+512 KTANIA

-567 RFDDVR
+567 RFDDVV

-591 EAAARKA
+591 QAAARKA
-598 FDEGASYFYLE
+598 FDEGASYFYLA

-614 PETRTL
+614 PEARTL

-647 CVAADVVV
+647 CVAADGVV

-672 PAPVWGRWAR
+672 PSPVWGRWAR

>member
-1 MNFFERQEQARGR
+1 MNFFERQDQARGR
-14 TKLLVFLFCCA
+14 TRLLVFLFICA

-44 TAAPAGTLG
+44 TGSASTAEG
-53 ATEPPTPLPPTS
+53 ATTG
-65 ELFARYLVEPSL
+65 ELFVRYLAEPSL
-77 VAGVAVVV
+77 IAGVAVAV

-91 GSIFKIGELKSM
+91 GSIFKVGELKAM
-103 GADGVAEALGGTRIG
+103 GADGVAEALGGTRIT
-118 RGATDPAERRL
+118 RAATDGAERRL

-143 VPSVYVMREEKSI
+143 IPSVYVMREEKAI
-156 NACAIGGDPESS
+156 NACAIGGDPEAS

-217 TLLGVGIFRSTL
+217 TLIGVGIFRSTL
-229 YLSFGGSS
+229 WLSFGGSS

-326 GSVFSGGFMESLF
+326 GSVFSGGFLESLF
-339 KTHPDLTERIRR
+339 RTHPDLTERIRR

-384 VRAGANGGAGANV
+384 VRGV
-397 ASSSAERFAT
+397 ASGDGTNGNGASARFAT
-407 GAAVAAALIDSIA
+407 GAAVAEALIESIA
-420 TQAAEKLDVAESLL
+420 TQAAGKLDVAESLL
-434 AQTPPELEPLLADFD
+434 AKTPPEVEPLLTDFD

-454 LYALLLDESAE
+454 LYALLLDERAE
-465 IRRRQFDAIRR
+465 VRDRQFAAIRR
-476 SEGKRLDAAIE
+476 AEGKRLDARIE
-487 AAARTLS
+487 TAARAFFGT
-494 GLSFSARSTVARL
+494 SFSARSTVARL
-507 AVPTL
+507 AVPAL
-512 KTANVV
+512 KTAPIGL
-518 QYRKLRETILAL
+518 YRPFRETVLAL

-544 QASVVRELDVYYR
+544 QASIIRELDVYYR

-567 RFDDVR
+567 RFDDVV

-586 GASGD
+586 GAGGD
-591 EAAARKA
+591 AAAERKA
-598 FDEGASYFYLE
+598 FDEGASYFYLT
-609 LEPTP
+609 LAPTP
-614 PETRTL
+614 PEARTL

-647 CVAADVVV
+647 CVAADGVV
-655 VEREGELLEAI
+655 VEREGELIEAI
-666 TSALGV
+666 SAALGV
-672 PAPVWGRWAR
+672 PAPVWESLGG

>member
-25 LFATFAAVLALVA
+25 LFLTFAAVLALVA

-44 TAAPAGTLG
+44 TETASTG
-53 ATEPPTPLPPTS
+53 ASTS
-65 ELFARYLVEPSL
+65 ELFVRYLAEPSL

-91 GSIFKIGELKSM
+91 GSIFKVGELKSM
-103 GADGVAEALGGTRIG
+103 GADGVAEALGGTRIT
-118 RGATDPAERRL
+118 RAATDGAERRL

-143 VPSVYVMREEKSI
+143 VPSVYVMREEKAI

-217 TLLGVGIFRSTL
+217 TLLGIGIFRSTL

-237 DDRKGAGGAVLA
+237 DDRKGAGGAVFA
-249 IWLFAFGLVVIGS
+249 IWMFAFGLVVIGS

-306 LTGGSRVNAARSAE
+306 LAGGSRVNAARSAE

-339 KTHPDLTERIRR
+339 RTHPDLTERIRR

-359 FPKVAVDSGVGG
+359 FERVGG
-371 RLSVPLYDGTPAS
+371 ASDDGRFGVALYDGTPAS
-384 VRAGANGGAGANV
+384 VRGASNGT
-397 ASSSAERFAT
+397 SAAPERFAN
-407 GAAVAAALIDSIA
+407 GATFAAALIDSIA
-420 TQAAEKLDVAESLL
+420 TQAAGKLDVAEALL
-434 AQTPPELEPLLADFD
+434 GETPPEIEPLLAEFD

-454 LYALLLDESAE
+454 LYALLTDANEAV
-465 IRRRQFDAIRR
+465 RKRQLEAIRKA
-476 SEGKRLDAAIE
+476 EGTALDAKI
-487 AAARTLS
+487 AAALSALS
-494 GLSFSARSTVARL
+494 GASFATRSTVARL
-507 AVPTL
+507 TLPAL
-512 KTANVV
+512 KTANIA

-544 QASVVRELDVYYR
+544 QASVVRELDVYFR

-567 RFDDVR
+567 RFDDVV
-573 EPFRTVLSFLASE
+573 EPFRTVLSLLASE

-591 EAAARKA
+591 QAAARKA
-598 FDEGASYFYLE
+598 FDEGASYFYLA

-614 PETRTL
+614 PEARTL

-647 CVAADVVV
+647 CVAADGVV

-672 PAPVWGRWAR
+672 PSPVWGRWAR

>member
-14 TKLLVFLFCCA
+14 TKLLVFLFICA
-25 LFATFAAVLALVA
+25 LFATFAAVLSLVA

-44 TAAPAGTLG
+44 TETASTG
-53 ATEPPTPLPPTS
+53 ASTS
-65 ELFARYLVEPSL
+65 ELFVRYLAEPSL

-103 GADGVAEALGGTRIG
+103 GADGVAVALGGTRIT
-118 RGATDPAERRL
+118 RAATDGAERRL

-143 VPSVYVMREEKSI
+143 VPNVYVMREEKAI

-237 DDRKGAGGAVLA
+237 DDRKGAGGLVLA

-306 LTGGSRVNAARSAE
+306 LSGGSRVNAARSAE

-326 GSVFSGGFMESLF
+326 GSVFSGGLMESLF

-384 VRAGANGGAGANV
+384 VRGVANGGAAANGTSA
-397 ASSSAERFAT
+397 ASERFAN
-407 GAAVAAALIDSIA
+407 GAAFAAALIDSIA
-420 TQAAEKLDVAESLL
+420 TQAAEKFDVASALL
-434 AQTPPELEPLLADFD
+434 QKTPSEVEPLLAEFD

-454 LYALLLDESAE
+454 LYALLTDANE
-465 IRRRQFDAIRR
+465 AIRTR
-476 SEGKRLDAAIE
+476 QLETIRKAEGTKLDAKI
-487 AAARTLS
+487 AAALSALS
-494 GLSFSARSTVARL
+494 GASFAARSTVARL
-507 AVPTL
+507 TLPAL
-512 KTANVV
+512 KTANIA

-567 RFDDVR
+567 RFDDVV

-591 EAAARKA
+591 VEAERKA
-598 FDEGASYFYLE
+598 FDEGASYFYLK

-627 NDLSQATPVL
+627 NDLSQATPIL
-637 KQKLLTAFYR
+637 KQKLLTAFCR
-647 CVAADVVV
+647 CVAADGVV
-655 VEREGELLEAI
+655 VEREGELLETIA
-666 TSALGV
+666 SALGV

>member
-44 TAAPAGTLG
+44 TETASTGET
-53 ATEPPTPLPPTS
+53 TS
-65 ELFARYLVEPSL
+65 ELFVRYLAEPSL

-91 GSIFKIGELKSM
+91 GSIFKVGELKSL
-103 GADGVAEALGGTRIG
+103 GADGVAEALGGTRIS
-118 RGATDPAERRL
+118 RAATDPAERRL
-129 YNVVEEMAIASGVP
+129 YNVVEEMAIASGVS
-143 VPSVYVMREEKSI
+143 VPSVYVMREEKAI

-237 DDRKGAGGAVLA
+237 DDRKGAGGAVFA

-298 GALKKIGG
+298 GALKKIGA
-306 LTGGSRVNAARSAE
+306 LAGGSEVNAARSAE

-326 GSVFSGGFMESLF
+326 GSVFSGGLMTSLF

-351 LEPTFDGR
+351 LEPTFDGSFER
-359 FPKVAVDSGVGG
+359 FREEMTFDAEINL
-371 RLSVPLYDGTPAS
+371 RRAARPLYDGTAAS
-384 VRAGANGGAGANV
+384 VRGGANGGAGANG
-397 ASSSAERFAT
+397 ASSASERFPK
-407 GAAVAAALIDSIA
+407 GAAFAAALVDAIA

-454 LYALLLDESAE
+454 LYALLADSNEAV
-465 IRRRQFDAIRR
+465 RRRQLETIRKA
-476 SEGKRLDAAIE
+476 EGTTLDAKIAV
-487 AAARTLS
+487 AFRTLA
-494 GLSFSARSTVARL
+494 GAAFATRSTVAKL
-507 AVPTL
+507 TLPAL
-512 KTANVV
+512 KTANIA
-518 QYRKLRETILAL
+518 QYRKLRSTILEL

-567 RFDDVR
+567 RFEDVV
-573 EPFRTVLSFLASE
+573 EPFRLVLTYLASE
-586 GASGD
+586 GAPGD
-591 EAAARKA
+591 RAAAREA
-598 FDEGASYFYLE
+598 FDEGSGVFYVE

-614 PETRTL
+614 VETRTL

-627 NDLSQATPVL
+627 NDLSQATPTL
-637 KQKLLTAFYR
+637 KGKMLEAFYR
-647 CVAADVVV
+647 CVAADGVV

>member
-44 TAAPAGTLG
+44 TETAATGG
-53 ATEPPTPLPPTS
+53 ATTEA
-65 ELFARYLVEPSL
+65 LFVRYLAEPSL

-91 GSIFKIGELKSM
+91 GSIFKIGELKSL

-118 RGATDPAERRL
+118 RGAPDPAERRL

-143 VPSVYVMREEKSI
+143 VPSVYVMREEKAI

-168 AVAVTDGALRTLSR
+168 AVAVTDGALRSLTR

-217 TLLGVGIFRSTL
+217 SLIGIGIFRSTL

-237 DDRKGAGGAVLA
+237 DDRKGAGGAVFA
-249 IWLFAFGLVVIGS
+249 IWLFALGLVVIGS

-298 GALKKIGG
+298 GALKKIGA
-306 LTGGSRVNAARSAE
+306 LAGGSEVNAARSAE

-326 GSVFSGGFMESLF
+326 GSVFSSGFMTTLF

-351 LEPTFDGR
+351 LEPTFDGSFER
-359 FPKVAVDSGVGG
+359 FRETMTFDAEMNLRRVAP
-371 RLSVPLYDGTPAS
+371 RFYDGTAAGVSSLSGEGVAGVPGSPLRDQAAS
-384 VRAGANGGAGANV
+384 RT
-397 ASSSAERFAT
+397 SAD
-407 GAAVAAALIDSIA
+407 ALIGAIGA
-420 TQAAEKLDVAESLL
+420 QAAEKLDVAGALL
-434 AQTPPELEPLLADFD
+434 EQTPSEVEPLLANFD

-454 LYALLLDESAE
+454 LYALLADVDVEA
-465 IRRRQFDAIRR
+465 RKRQLEAIRKAD
-476 SEGKRLDAAIE
+476 GTALDAKI
-487 AAARTLS
+487 AAAVRALS
-494 GLSFSARSTVARL
+494 GSSFATRSTVARL
-507 AVPTL
+507 TLPAL

-567 RFDDVR
+567 RFEDVV
-573 EPFRTVLSFLASE
+573 EPFRLVLTYLASE

-591 EAAARKA
+591 RAAARKA
-598 FDEGASYFYLE
+598 FDEGTGVFYVE

-627 NDLSQATPVL
+627 NDLSQATPTL
-637 KQKLLTAFYR
+637 KGKMLEAFYR
-647 CVAADVVV
+647 CVAADGVV

-672 PAPVWGRWAR
+672 PTPIWGRWAR

>member
-25 LFATFAAVLALVA
+25 LFLTFAAVLALVA

-44 TAAPAGTLG
+44 TETASTG
-53 ATEPPTPLPPTS
+53 ASTS
-65 ELFARYLVEPSL
+65 ELFVRYLAEPSL

-103 GADGVAEALGGTRIG
+103 GADGVAVALGGTRIT
-118 RGATDPAERRL
+118 RAATDGAERRL

-143 VPSVYVMREEKSI
+143 VPSVYVLREEKAI
-156 NACAIGGDPESS
+156 NACAIGGDPEAS

-217 TLLGVGIFRSTL
+217 SLLGIGIFRSTL
-229 YLSFGGSS
+229 WISFGSSS

-249 IWLFAFGLVVIGS
+249 IWMFAFGLVVIGS
-262 IGVFFSNVIR
+262 VGVFFSNVIR

-306 LTGGSRVNAARSAE
+306 LAGGSRVNAARSAE

-339 KTHPDLTERIRR
+339 RTHPDLTERIRR

-359 FPKVAVDSGVGG
+359 FERVGG
-371 RLSVPLYDGTPAS
+371 ASDDGRFGVALYDGTPAS
-384 VRAGANGGAGANV
+384 VRAGANGNAGTNG
-397 ASSSAERFAT
+397 ASSSERFAKGT
-407 GAAVAAALIDSIA
+407 AVAAALIDSIA

-434 AQTPPELEPLLADFD
+434 AQTPPEVEPLLADFD

-454 LYALLLDESAE
+454 LYALLTDANETVRTRQLEAVRKAE
-465 IRRRQFDAIRR
+465 GTA
-476 SEGKRLDAAIE
+476 LDAKIAV
-487 AAARTLS
+487 ALSALS
-494 GLSFSARSTVARL
+494 GASFAARSTVARL
-507 AVPTL
+507 TLPAL
-512 KTANVV
+512 KTANIA

-544 QASVVRELDVYYR
+544 QASVVRELDVYFR

-567 RFDDVR
+567 RFDDVV

-591 EAAARKA
+591 QAAARKA
-598 FDEGASYFYLE
+598 FDEGASYFYLA

-627 NDLSQATPVL
+627 NDLSQATPIL

-647 CVAADVVV
+647 CVAADGVV

-672 PAPVWGRWAR
+672 PAPGWGRWAR